1 MKPLFY
7 ISLFLFIATCF
18 GQQASMINKELKLN
32 DSLVYSSEIRVY
44 KFLALTEKAEVFQMF
59 DKGSNEWEVNI
70 YSYSKSL
77 NQITKIDN
85 FKFPKATIGTLKA
98 KEAHLIWLNI
108 LLCNVDHLPSM
119 DKIDYK
125 LSNKRIESGEL
136 VIERSKILDSCSYEV
151 YFRNN
156 KIRNHFSFSNAEA
169 YLALYPAVDELI
181 LYNKLLLVLKN
192 EFSF

>member
-1 MKPLFY
+1 MKPLFS

-85 FKFPKATIGTLKA
+85 FKFPKATIRTLKA
-98 KEAHLIWLNI
+98 KEPHLIWLNI
-108 LLCNVDHLPSM
+108 LLCNVDYLPSM

-136 VIERSKILDSCSYEV
+136 VIERPKILDGCSYEV

-169 YLALYPAVDELI
+169 YLELYPAIDELI

-192 EFSF
+192 EFRF

>member
-1 MKPLFY
+1 LKSLFS
-7 ISLFLFIATCF
+7 ISFFLFIASCF
-18 GQQASMINKELKLN
+18 SQQVSMINKELELN
-32 DSLVYSSEIRVY
+32 DSLVYSREIRVY
-44 KFLALTEKAEVFQMF
+44 KFLNLTEKAEVFQMF
-59 DKGSNEWEVNI
+59 DKGYNDWEVYI
-70 YSYSKSL
+70 YSFSKTL

-85 FKFPKATIGTLKA
+85 FKFPKATNGSLKA
-98 KEAHLIWLNI
+98 KEPHLIWLNI
-108 LLCNVDHLPSM
+108 LLCNVDYLPSM

-136 VIERSKILDSCSYEV
+136 VMERSKILDGCSYEV
-151 YFRNN
+151 FFRNN

-169 YLALYPAVDELI
+169 YLEQYPDVDELI